1 MPRLPTEGENRMTDE
16 HLQKK
21 HNDLEDENLRSYQEL
36 YELTQIPMNTVDA
49 RLQLFIEHMQDW
61 GIIDQD
67 QRLEFE
73 MAFQLKVK
81 DALDK
86 TWEQVRKVQDYDKQ
100 TKAAK
105 KLGVNP
111 NPPKIIIP
119 GRGQVR

>member
-1 MPRLPTEGENRMTDE
+1 MTDE

-49 RLQLFIEHMQDW
+49 RLQLFIEHLQDW
-61 GIIDQD
+61 GIIDEN
-67 QRLEFE
+67 QRLDFE
-73 MAFQLKVK
+73 LAFQLKIK